1 MNVQNIKEVDDYL
14 EKKISQN
21 SGFIIFTFYELRIS
35 LDLSLEDTF
44 EFLRLVSIKFV
55 NNNYKV
61 YRTGQEYNYNGKKK
75 VKENELLIAIKKP

>member
-1 MNVQNIKEVDDYL
+1 MNIHQIDNYL
-14 EKKISQN
+14 EKKINQN
-21 SGFIIFTFYELRIS
+21 SEFIIFTFYELRVS
-35 LDLSLEDTF
+35 LNLSSEATF
-44 EFLRLVSIKFV
+44 EFLRLVSIKLV

>member
-44 EFLRLVSIKFV
+44 EFLRLVSIKLV

-61 YRTGQEYNYNGKKK
+61 YRTGQEYNYNGKNK